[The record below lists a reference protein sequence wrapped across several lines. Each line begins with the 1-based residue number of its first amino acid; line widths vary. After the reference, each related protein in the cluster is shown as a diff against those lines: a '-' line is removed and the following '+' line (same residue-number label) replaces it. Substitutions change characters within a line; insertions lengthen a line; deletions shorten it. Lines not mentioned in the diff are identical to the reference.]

1 MPIHYG
7 RRLTGRHR
15 TSGANRHLSFAL
27 AFVAGATNAGGF
39 LAVQQYTSHMTG
51 IVSAMADNLELGS
64 FALAMAG
71 TGALLSFLIGAA
83 CTAVMVNYAR
93 RHGLYSEYALPLL
106 VEAALLLCFGTLG
119 ARLSDITG
127 LFVPMTV
134 MLLCLIM
141 GLQNAVITKLSKA
154 EIRTT
159 HLTGTVTDIG
169 IELGKLFYWNF
180 DRSDEKPIVLANRSR
195 LKTLCLLVTFFFA
208 GGISGA
214 LGFKSIGYL
223 STVPLALILIGMAT
237 VPAADD
243 LMVLYRKLRE
253 IVFVQRARIRMA
265 SAWPC
270 PEPCAAGWRGII
282 RSLAKSTAHRLP

>member
-1 MPIHYG
+1 MPIHYA

-15 TSGANRHLSFAL
+15 TSGANRHLGFAL

-51 IVSAMADNLELGS
+51 IVSAMADNLALGS
-64 FALAMAG
+64 FAFVMAG

-93 RHGLYSEYALPLL
+93 RHKLYSEYALPLL

-119 ARLSDITG
+119 ARLSHIEG

-134 MLLCLIM
+134 MLLCFIM

-159 HLTGTVTDIG
+159 HLTGTLTDIG
-169 IELGKLFYWNF
+169 IELGKLFYWNL
-180 DRSDEKPIVLANRSR
+180 DSSAEKPRVLADRRR
-195 LKTLCLLVTFFFA
+195 LKALCLLVTFFFV
-208 GGISGA
+208 GGIAGA
-214 LGFKSIGYL
+214 FGFKSIGYL

-243 LMVLYRKLRE
+243 LVVLFRKLRE
-253 IVFVQRARIRMA
+253 
-265 SAWPC
+265 
-270 PEPCAAGWRGII
+270 
-282 RSLAKSTAHRLP
+282 K